1 MADERT
7 SQDRPVH
14 RCCEVQCLEEQLWSL
29 AYECVFPVV
38 RKRSRASGPTTKQR
52 RDEPARTARQTSRR
66 A

>member
-14 RCCEVQCLEEQLWSL
+14 RSYESQRLEEQLWSL
-29 AYECVFPVV
+29 AYECVWPVV
-38 RKRSRASGPTTKQR
+38 RTKSKARGPTTKQR
-52 RDEPARTARQTSRR
+52 RYARARTATQTKRR